1 MLSKENNETLCRVG
15 SGTPMGALLRR
26 YWLPLLLSSELP
38 ERDGAPVRIRHLGE
52 SLIAFRDTEGQV
64 GLVAENCPH
73 RGASLF
79 FGRNEESGLRC
90 VYHGWKFDSSGACVD
105 MPNEP
110 PESNFKHKVKVTAYT
125 CRERNGIIW
134 AYLGAA
140 SDEPPL
146 PEIEWATL
154 PEGQRYISKRVQECN
169 WVQGFEGGIDSSHS
183 VFLHGRLD
191 TVAISG
197 VRRPTQGPGIRAKD
211 KHPRFETV
219 DTEYGVL
226 IAARRNADDDHYYWR
241 ITPFVMPCYNII
253 PPYGESPTVGGLA
266 WVPMDDETTM
276 VWSFTWHP
284 TRDLLD
290 AELEQMRSYPGGG
303 IHVGPEG
310 LLPPTT
316 QPGGRWRTR
325 ANGRNDFLVDYDAQR
340 TTHFFGVLNLSLQD
354 QAVQESMGRILDR
367 RREHLGTAD
376 SGIIGVRRRLLRAVK
391 ENQEGTDAA
400 IGLTPDQQRVR
411 SAAMVLPK
419 SESWVRALRE
429 HLTVRQGV
437 DYTAV

>member
-1 MLSKENNETLCRVG
+1 
-15 SGTPMGALLRR
+15 
-26 YWLPLLLSSELP
+26 
-38 ERDGAPVRIRHLGE
+38 
-52 SLIAFRDTEGQV
+52 
-64 GLVAENCPH
+64 
-73 RGASLF
+73 LF
-79 FGRNEESGLRC
+79 FGRNEEAGLRC

-110 PESNFKHKVKVTAYT
+110 PESNFKHKVTVRAYL
-125 CRERNGIIW
+125 CRERNGIVW
-134 AYLGAA
+134 AYLGAPGE
-140 SDEPPL
+140 EPPL

-154 PEGQRYISKRVQECN
+154 PEPQRYISKRVQECN

-183 VFLHGRLD
+183 AFLHSRLD
-191 TVAISG
+191 SLAISG
-197 VRRPTQGPGIRAKD
+197 VRRPTQGPGIRARD

-219 DTEYGVL
+219 DTDSGVL

-276 VWSFTWHP
+276 VWSVTWHP
-284 TRDLLD
+284 TRPLAD
-290 AELEQMRSYPGGG
+290 AELDQMRSYPGGG
-303 IHVGPEG
+303 IHIGPEG
-310 LLPPTT
+310 LLPPST

-325 ANGRNDFLVDYDAQR
+325 ANRHNDFLVDHEAQH

-376 SGIIGVRRRLLRAVK
+376 SGIIAVRRRLLRAVK
-391 ENQEGTDAA
+391 ENQNTADAA
-400 IGLTPDQQRVR
+400 IGLTSEQQRVR

-419 SESWVRALRE
+419 SESWLRALRE
-429 HLTVRQGV
+429 HLTVREGV

>member
-15 SGTPMGALLRR
+15 PGTPMGALLRR

-38 ERDGAPVRIRHLGE
+38 EVDGAPVRIRHLGE
-52 SLIAFRDTEGQV
+52 SLIAFRDTDGQV

-79 FGRNEESGLRC
+79 FGRNEEAGLRC
-90 VYHGWKFDSSGACVD
+90 VYHGWKFDISGSCVD

-110 PESNFKHKVKVTAYT
+110 PESNFKHKVKVAAYQ
-125 CRERNGIIW
+125 CRERNGIVW
-134 AYLGAA
+134 AYLGEPG
-140 SDEPPL
+140 DEPPL
-146 PEIEWATL
+146 PQIEWATL

-183 VFLHGRLD
+183 AFLHSRLD
-191 TVAISG
+191 TLAISG
-197 VRRPTQGPGIRAKD
+197 VRRPTAGPGIRARD

-219 DTEYGVL
+219 DTESGVL

-253 PPYGESPTVGGLA
+253 PPYGDSPTVGGLA

-276 VWSFTWHP
+276 VWSITWHP
-284 TRDLLD
+284 TR
-290 AELEQMRSYPGGG
+290 ELTEPELTQMRSYPGGG
-303 IHVGPEG
+303 IHVGQEG
-310 LLPPTT
+310 LLPATT

-325 ANGRNDFLVDYDAQR
+325 ASRHNDYLVDREAQR
-340 TTHFFGVLNLSLQD
+340 TSYFFGVLNLSLQD
-354 QAVQESMGRILDR
+354 QAVQESMGPILDR
-367 RREHLGTAD
+367 RREHLGTSD
-376 SGIIGVRRRLLRAVK
+376 TGIIAVRRRLLRAVK
-391 ENQEGTDAA
+391 ELGEGVDAA
-400 IGLTPDQQRVR
+400 IGLTPEQQRVR

-419 SESWVRALRE
+419 SESWLRALRE
-429 HLTVRQGV
+429 HLMVREGV